1 MNDYSLG
8 IKELDNAIE
17 GIKSSSNI
25 LMIGPPLCGKE
36 LILYNIM
43 YHGAAINENSIINVT
58 TRETAAHI
66 LEWFKENKL
75 NLPLDRIGIIDC
87 VTKTPSGEVVTNEN
101 IKIVSSAG
109 DLTGIGLKISQFLDE
124 FLTKKKI
131 PKNQLHIN
139 SLSTFLIDS
148 NAQSVF
154 RFLEVIT
161 KRIKSIGGLGIY
173 LLDGGIHDEQE
184 TETLRQLF
192 DGIIEIESQKDKNF
206 IRIRIV
212 GLSSKP
218 TSWFEYKIEGTK
230 LKILGKLSPSL
241 TNTPNPKLTP
251 LSRKTKFFLAQSE
264 IPECKP
270 ISDAIN
276 SAGEIIYKFT
286 ANENIDFEHLN
297 TEFNIF
303 NNILN
308 ISEYDKKHI
317 ASVREHTNLR
327 SRLKNVTTNFQSLET
342 ATYLTG
348 FGEYQVRRKSI
359 LSAIVIIKNACKW
372 GISGLNSDYNM
383 LVESIH
389 DTIKEIDV
397 LKIITTKPSLK
408 PVIDNRFQK
417 KEDIKRA
424 FQYIS
429 GRPNEGFT
437 KIKLG
442 TEEIISI
449 TNDYSTFTSGDGKKY
464 SFDLIKTRSDTG
476 NRRYIFKID
485 MIYVAGV
492 LIDKNKN
499 VIGSYVETFLNEAD
513 TLDKLFSAI
522 SKDTI
527 TG

>member
-17 GIKSSSNI
+17 GIKSGSNI
-25 LMIGPPLCGKE
+25 LLIGPPLCGKE

-58 TRETAAHI
+58 TRETSAHI
-66 LEWFKENKL
+66 LAWFKENKL

-87 VTKTPSGEVVTNEN
+87 VTKTPSDEVVMNEN
-101 IKIVSSAG
+101 IKIASSSG
-109 DLTGIGLKISQFLDE
+109 GLMGIGLKISQFFDE
-124 FLTKKKI
+124 FLIKKKI
-131 PKNQLHIN
+131 QKNQVHIN
-139 SLSTFLIDS
+139 SLSTFLMDS
-148 NAQSVF
+148 NAQTVF
-154 RFLEVIT
+154 RFLHVIT

-173 LLDGGIHDEQE
+173 VIDGGMHDEQE
-184 TETLRQLF
+184 IETLRQLF

-218 TSWFEYKIEGTK
+218 TSWFEYEIEGTK
-230 LKILGKLSPSL
+230 LKILGMLSPSL

-251 LSRKTKFFLAQSE
+251 LSRKAKFFMAHSE

-270 ISDAIN
+270 LSDAIN
-276 SAGEIIYKFT
+276 SAGEIFYKFT

-303 NNILN
+303 NNIIN

-317 ASVREHTNLR
+317 AAVREQTNLR
-327 SRLKNVTTNFQSLET
+327 SKLKNVTENFQLLET
-342 ATYLTG
+342 ATFLTS

-359 LSAIVIIKNACKW
+359 LSAIVTIKNACKW
-372 GISGLNSDYNM
+372 GISGLNSDHNK
-383 LVESIH
+383 LVESIYE
-389 DTIKEIDV
+389 TIKEIEV
-397 LKIITTKPSLK
+397 LKNITTKPSLK
-408 PVIDNRFQK
+408 PVIDDGSEK
-417 KEDIKRA
+417 KEPINKVV

-449 TNDYSTFTSGDGKKY
+449 TDDYSTFTSEDGKKY
-464 SFDLIKTRSDTG
+464 SLDLIKTRSDTG
-476 NRRYIFKID
+476 NKRYIFKID
-485 MIYVAGV
+485 TIYVAGV

-499 VIGSYVETFLNEAD
+499 VIGSYVESFLNEAD
-513 TLDKLFSAI
+513 TLEKLFSAI
-522 SKDTI
+522 SKDT
-527 TG
+527 G